1 VREQRRLSREQENP
15 EVRKGVGI
23 ANQSCPVGFFH
34 ESTTSSSSY
43 PSSIVRAR
51 PQHLKKTS
59 EPPSSFFRSL
69 RHNIIAV
76 AKSTIVATDH
86 REEYPS
92 GHSSPTAIP
101 GKLLHHPRNL
111 VTVEYFSSPIPF
123 VAGIHFP
130 PILLHNQGY
139 SKVCPDL
146 LNLPNAGD
154 SFAGISSLSSCSLFY
169 LTRDLNA
176 LI

>member
-1 VREQRRLSREQENP
+1 VVVIARRIRKEQLRGCAGRVSAAHVREQRRLSREQENP

-43 PSSIVRAR
+43 PSPIVRAR
-51 PQHLKKTS
+51 PQHLQKPS
-59 EPPSSFFRSL
+59 EPPSTFFRSL

-92 GHSSPTAIP
+92 GHSSPTTIP
-101 GKLLHHPRNL
+101 WQ
-111 VTVEYFSSPIPF
+111 VSSSPTKSRHRQ
-123 VAGIHFP
+123 V
-130 PILLHNQGY
+130 LLIVDSVHRGNSFSTHSPSQLRLTQG
-139 SKVCPDL
+139 
-146 LNLPNAGD
+146 LPR
-154 SFAGISSLSSCSLFY
+154 STKSS
-169 LTRDLNA
+169 
-176 LI
+176 